1 MWPLFRNVRLKY
13 ECSFHRIPRSQLRVA
28 VIRRVLGRSIG
39 RPPLLDNSSRTS
51 LPISGSRNGTR
62 SEMVVACGKARQ
74 HRCLLRHWCQVPRV
88 GAFIGSVGVQTRAGR
103 APSSF
108 NVDVANVSWN
118 TRRVGPPPG
127 FPYARFPSMQRL
139 GIGQDRFAKNAASR
153 ASNDDRILFDAG
165 RTIAAA
171 SACSRNLT
179 DVGCFRRPST
189 YLETIDDCP

>member
-74 HRCLLRHWCQVPRV
+74 HRCLLRHWCQAPRV
-88 GAFIGSVGVQTRAGR
+88 GAFISSVGVQTRAGR

-118 TRRVGPPPG
+118 TRRVGPPTG
-127 FPYARFPSMQRL
+127 FPYAR
-139 GIGQDRFAKNAASR
+139 SR
-153 ASNDDRILFDAG
+153 PCSDSVSA
-165 RTIAAA
+165 RTG
-171 SACSRNLT
+171 SPRMRRHEHRTMTGSCSTPGAQSLLRVHARAISPTRVLPAPFNISG
-179 DVGCFRRPST
+179 DHR
-189 YLETIDDCP
+189 